1 MFGLRLGGAL
11 PLAVAVLAV
20 AGCGVEAD
28 RFPRNIPAQEVP
40 FDLLT
45 PTSSTVVS
53 VPRETSAAQIFL
65 LSNGRLVTVP
75 RQVAAPSTVGTVMA
89 SLVQGPTPEEA
100 DRGLT
105 SAVDRETRVLS
116 VEIVNGTAV
125 INLSEAFSRIG
136 VRDQISALAQ
146 VVFTATALP
155 DVNRVQVLLDG
166 AAVLVP
172 RADGT
177 STDAPLRRSDYP
189 GFAPA
194 GA

>member
-1 MFGLRLGGAL
+1 MFQLILVRAL
-11 PLAVAVLAV
+11 PGLVVALLA
-20 AGCGVEAD
+20 AGCGINAESS
-28 RFPRNIPAQEVP
+28 PRNIPAQEVP
-40 FDLLT
+40 FDLLA

-53 VPRETSAAQIFL
+53 VPRETSTARIYL
-65 LSNGRLVTVP
+65 LSNGRLVTVS
-75 RQVAAPSTVGTVMA
+75 RQVASPSTLGTVMA

-116 VEIVNGTAV
+116 AEIVNGTAV

-155 DVNRVQVLLDG
+155 DVSRVQVLLDG
-166 AAVLVP
+166 AKVLVP

-177 STDAPLRRSDYP
+177 STDAPLRRSDYS

-194 GA
+194 NS